1 MLKTG
6 KSKKSSQ
13 GRSTSKP
20 ITRSDIEEKL
30 REIQAGLD
38 LGNDS
43 GKTPGL
49 AVGIGV
55 VLVVVLVAYL
65 FGRRSAKNR
74 RSFIEIRRR

>member
-1 MLKTG
+1 MLKT
-6 KSKKSSQ
+6 KNQ
-13 GRSTSKP
+13 NINTSKP

-38 LGNDS
+38 VGSDS
-43 GKTPGL
+43 SKTPSI
-49 AVGIGV
+49 AIGIGA

-65 FGRRSAKNR
+65 FGRRSSKKR